1 MIKEIDGVK
10 IHYETSGD
18 SGSRI
23 LLLHGWG
30 CSIQLMKP
38 VADRITGNHRFMII
52 DFPGHGES
60 SRPPE
65 PWGVPEY
72 SECLLRFLRE
82 TGFYPC
88 HIIAHSFGARIAA
101 WIASTH
107 PEMVNRIILTGAA
120 GIRPKQTEAARKR
133 SAQYQK
139 LKRINAF
146 AAKVPLLH
154 GVSLRLEEKLR
165 RKYGSRDYNSL
176 DAEMRK
182 TFVRIVSQDLTDLY
196 GSFRSGTLLL
206 WGDRDTETP
215 LWMGREMEKRIPD
228 SSLIILEGGTHFAYL
243 EQVDRFCAIAS
254 EFLKED

>member
-82 TGFYPC
+82 TGFY
-88 HIIAHSFGARIAA
+88 
-101 WIASTH
+101 
-107 PEMVNRIILTGAA
+107 
-120 GIRPKQTEAARKR
+120 AARKR
-133 SAQYQK
+133 SAQYTR
-139 LKRINAF
+139 LKHIAAAAGRIPF
-146 AAKVPLLH
+146 
-154 GVSLRLEEKLR
+154 LRGISRNMEEALR
-165 RKYGSRDYNSL
+165 RKYGSKDYNSL

-228 SSLIILEGGTHFAYL
+228 SALIILEGGTHFAYL

>member
-107 PEMVNRIILTGAA
+107 PEMVNRIIRGC
-120 GIRPKQTEAARKR
+120 GHPSEAD
-133 SAQYQK
+133 
-139 LKRINAF
+139 
-146 AAKVPLLH
+146 
-154 GVSLRLEEKLR
+154 
-165 RKYGSRDYNSL
+165 GSRTEML
-176 DAEMRK
+176 RAVHQAEAYRRRSRK
-182 TFVRIVSQDLTDLY
+182 DSVPPRDFPQY
-196 GSFRSGTLLL
+196 GGS
-206 WGDRDTETP
+206 TP
-215 LWMGREMEKRIPD
+215 PEIRQQGL
-228 SSLIILEGGTHFAYL
+228 
-243 EQVDRFCAIAS
+243 
-254 EFLKED
+254 

>member
-133 SAQYQK
+133 SAHEAYRRRSRKDSVPPRDFPQY
-139 LKRINAF
+139 
-146 AAKVPLLH
+146 
-154 GVSLRLEEKLR
+154 G
-165 RKYGSRDYNSL
+165 GS
-176 DAEMRK
+176 
-182 TFVRIVSQDLTDLY
+182 
-196 GSFRSGTLLL
+196 
-206 WGDRDTETP
+206 TP
-215 LWMGREMEKRIPD
+215 PEIRQQGL
-228 SSLIILEGGTHFAYL
+228 
-243 EQVDRFCAIAS
+243 
-254 EFLKED
+254 

>member
-120 GIRPKQTEAARKR
+120 GIRPKQTEAAQKR
-133 SAQYQK
+133 SAQYTR
-139 LKRINAF
+139 LKHIAAAAGRIPF
-146 AAKVPLLH
+146 
-154 GVSLRLEEKLR
+154 LRGISRNMEEALR
-165 RKYGSRDYNSL
+165 RKYGSKDYNSL

-228 SSLIILEGGTHFAYL
+228 SALIILEGGTHFAYL

>member
-1 MIKEIDGVK
+1 MFKEIDGVR
-10 IHYETSGD
+10 INYETSGD

-60 SRPPE
+60 GRPPE
-65 PWGVPEY
+65 PWGVPEF
-72 SECLLRFLRE
+72 SGCLIRFLQE
-82 TGFYPC
+82 TGFWPC
-88 HIIAHSFGARIAA
+88 HIIAHSFGARVAA
-101 WIASTH
+101 WIASEH
-107 PEMVNRIILTGAA
+107 PEMVNRLILTGAA
-120 GIRPKQTEAARKR
+120 GIRPKQTEAAKKR
-133 SAQYQK
+133 SAQYRN
-139 LKRINAF
+139 LKRI
-146 AAKVPLLH
+146 AAGIGKIPFLR
-154 GVSLRLEEKLR
+154 GTAARLEERLR
-165 RKYGSRDYNSL
+165 QKYGSRDYNSL

-182 TFVRIVSQDLTDLY
+182 TFVKIVTQDLTDLY
-196 GSFRSGTLLL
+196 STIRSGTLLL

-215 LWMGREMEKRIPD
+215 LWMGREMEKMIPD
-228 SSLIILEGGTHFAYL
+228 SALIILDGGTHFAYL

>member
-82 TGFYPC
+82 TVISIGQ
-88 HIIAHSFGARIAA
+88 SLD
-101 WIASTH
+101 
-107 PEMVNRIILTGAA
+107 PEAA
-120 GIRPKQTEAARKR
+120 GTLCIMVHILPGLA
-133 SAQYQK
+133 
-139 LKRINAF
+139 IIF
-146 AAKVPLLH
+146 A
-154 GVSLRLEEKLR
+154 
-165 RKYGSRDYNSL
+165 
-176 DAEMRK
+176 
-182 TFVRIVSQDLTDLY
+182 
-196 GSFRSGTLLL
+196 
-206 WGDRDTETP
+206 
-215 LWMGREMEKRIPD
+215 
-228 SSLIILEGGTHFAYL
+228 
-243 EQVDRFCAIAS
+243 
-254 EFLKED
+254 